1 VGDHFPDAGGDD
13 VEIEVIQ
20 LPDAG
25 GPGVREFQDHQPSA
39 GLQDPQHFFQAFFQ
53 VLKIPDAKGYGDGVE
68 AVVGLLDILAVAFL
82 QDDLFQEL
90 QPGDLLAAYLQ
101 HACGNIDA
109 GDLFGGKVPGHEDG
123 HVGCSCSYVEDLAG
137 LQGGKFADGASPP
150 VDVDP
155 AGEEAIEEVIAE
167 SDPVE
172 HSGYLLLFSQLR
184 VLEGDDLIVRV
195 LCHKAAKLRNLPA
208 QRIFMII
215 RTATYVISSPDH
227 TKSPA
232 PDRPEYAFIG
242 RSNVGKS
249 SLINMLTGNEKLAKT
264 SGTPGKTQLINHFNI
279 NDEWYIVDLPGY
291 GFAKV
296 AQSDRRR
303 WEQMIENYL
312 RKRENL
318 ETVFV
323 LIDARHSP
331 QKLDLEF
338 LDRLRKWNI
347 PFCLVFTKSDKE
359 NQRVV
364 SKNVKDFLEKM
375 RATWQFLP
383 QHFVT
388 SAVKKMGRDKI
399 LGLIEEMNGEFNAE

>member
-1 VGDHFPDAGGDD
+1 
-13 VEIEVIQ
+13 
-20 LPDAG
+20 
-25 GPGVREFQDHQPSA
+25 
-39 GLQDPQHFFQAFFQ
+39 
-53 VLKIPDAKGYGDGVE
+53 
-68 AVVGLLDILAVAFL
+68 
-82 QDDLFQEL
+82 
-90 QPGDLLAAYLQ
+90 
-101 HACGNIDA
+101 
-109 GDLFGGKVPGHEDG
+109 
-123 HVGCSCSYVEDLAG
+123 
-137 LQGGKFADGASPP
+137 
-150 VDVDP
+150 
-155 AGEEAIEEVIAE
+155 
-167 SDPVE
+167 
-172 HSGYLLLFSQLR
+172 
-184 VLEGDDLIVRV
+184 
-195 LCHKAAKLRNLPA
+195 
-208 QRIFMII
+208 MII
-215 RTATYVISSPDH
+215 RSATYVISSPDH